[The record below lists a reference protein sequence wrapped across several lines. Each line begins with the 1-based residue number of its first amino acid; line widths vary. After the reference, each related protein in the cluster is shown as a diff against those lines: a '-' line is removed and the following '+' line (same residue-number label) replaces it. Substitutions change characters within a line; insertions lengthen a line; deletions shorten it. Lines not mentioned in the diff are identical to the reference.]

1 MRVTERFHCYPRQR
15 PLCRRLRIRPETA
28 DCLMAVA
35 VVAASVIWLGAIFFQ
50 FARLAGGAR

>member
-35 VVAASVIWLGAIFFQ
+35 VVAASVIWLGRAHTELT
-50 FARLAGGAR
+50 ANKEA

>member
-1 MRVTERFHCYPRQR
+1 
-15 PLCRRLRIRPETA
+15 
-28 DCLMAVA
+28 MAVA

>member
-15 PLCRRLRIRPETA
+15 PLCRRLRIRPATA

-35 VVAASVIWLGAIFFQ
+35 VVAASVLWLGLI
-50 FARLAGGAR
+50 FARVVGLIGGAR